1 MDIMIKSYPEKKDF
15 LEELFSTITKTKNND
30 EAQLL
35 SNQSSFMSFINH
47 IVTSNMLPL
56 QIKQQLALFWNIM
69 HVSSIENV
77 LLTMP
82 YIPMF

>member
-15 LEELFSTITKTKNND
+15 LEELFSTIIKTKNND
-30 EAQLL
+30 EAQIL
-35 SNQSSFMSFINH
+35 SNQSSFMYFINH

-69 HVSSIENV
+69 HVSSKENV